1 VVERAA
7 PLEYEDEGVSIKK
20 SPAKTEFPNAPTAR
34 IVSANHAAGRTDAA
48 ELNFRMVCWFI
59 FLSPAIFDSDWIV
72 LFEKVFFASYVLN

>member
-20 SPAKTEFPNAPTAR
+20 SPAKTESPNAPTAR
-34 IVSANHAAGRTDAA
+34 IASTNDAIGRTDAA

-59 FLSPAIFDSDWIV
+59 FLSPAIFDSDPIS
-72 LFEKVFFASYVLN
+72 LFRKSFIQLYS